1 MFVDTSPLLQQDGLW
16 RKMLPHNNFLYV
28 LMQVGSFNK
37 VCFLRYYQLYSIIYG
52 SIIYTTHHSQRGKE
66 DIT

>member
-1 MFVDTSPLLQQDGLW
+1 MFVDTSLLQRDGLW
-16 RKMLPHNNFLYV
+16 RKMLPHNFLYV

-37 VCFLRYYQLYSIIYG
+37 VCFLRYYQLCSIIYG